1 MKTLH
6 DDLVGAL
13 QTALKDARELPDVEV
28 RARALASLAQGF
40 SALDM
45 AASQRTLARVAF
57 ERDSRE
63 RR

>member
-6 DDLVGAL
+6 DDLVTSL
-13 QTALKDARELPDVEV
+13 QAAVKEAQGLPDVEV